1 MLSVIKKKRHLQ
13 LTEWIK
19 AIQLKTIGASL
30 SNKTKK
36 WLLLSM
42 ETKENLSKCQQKSQ
56 ELFVWKSKKSFLE
69 KYDTTAKYNISLDPV
84 VEHAPSRYPIKSP
97 PDYTCHDYRRH
108 YCHFCSDANQ
118 IWMAFLSK
126 RRREV
131 TDVSGRNF
139 GGETFFWVDFR
150 GMVPL
155 KDESRLRDGDDPVRA
170 ERGEM
175 KESGDKVEWGLK

>member
-1 MLSVIKKKRHLQ
+1 MKKSNAVEEYR
-13 LTEWIK
+13 
-19 AIQLKTIGASL
+19 TISKNGW
-30 SNKTKK
+30 TMF
-36 WLLLSM
+36 LSM

-69 KYDTTAKYNISLDPV
+69 KCDTTAKYNISLAPV
-84 VEHAPSRYPIKSP
+84 VEHAPGRYPIKSP

-118 IWMAFLSK
+118 IWMAFLSE
-126 RRREV
+126 RRGEV

-139 GGETFFWVDFR
+139 GGETLFWVDFR

-170 ERGEM
+170 ERRGNEGKWWQGGMGPEIGERIL
-175 KESGDKVEWGLK
+175 DLWL